1 MRRENKIVM
10 EDIIDRN
17 TLEKDNTKLEK
28 IAFTTMLLALIY
40 VFLKFFNYV
49 FTYLNLTDSV
59 LIPEYSVNYILI
71 ESFYSGLILSF
82 GIIITFY
89 LYKIKKYYLVIILNT
104 IFIVQS
110 LALPYIL
117 YFVNNY

>member
-1 MRRENKIVM
+1 M
-10 EDIIDRN
+10 EDKVNQNIS
-17 TLEKDNTKLEK
+17 EKENQKLEK
-28 IAFTTMLLALIY
+28 IAFISILLALVYI
-40 VFLKFFNYV
+40 FLKFFNYIYTSS
-49 FTYLNLTDSV
+49 FILDSV
-59 LIPEYSVNYILI
+59 LIPDYTIKFALK

-89 LYKIKKYYLVIILNT
+89 LYKRKKYFLVIMLNA

-117 YFVNNY
+117 HIANNY

>member
-1 MRRENKIVM
+1 M
-10 EDIIDRN
+10 EDKVNQNIS
-17 TLEKDNTKLEK
+17 EKENQKLEK
-28 IAFTTMLLALIY
+28 IASISILLGLVCI
-40 VFLKFFNYV
+40 FLKFFNYV
-49 FTYLNLTDSV
+49 YTSSFILDSV
-59 LIPEYSVNYILI
+59 LIPDYTIKYALK

-89 LYKIKKYYLVIILNT
+89 LYKIKKYYLVIMLNA

-117 YFVNNY
+117 YIVNNY